1 MYAIYGNIY
10 HQYTPNVS
18 IYTSTMDPMGY
29 FSILFRGFSQLQHQ
43 SWKEKPHGRSVADAE
58 PPLLNGC
65 SGACSGP
72 RKMPQQIIWVW
83 INTYYYN
90 TIFSGMN
97 IHKSRYFDVNYRG
110 TRVLTHCHIGNY
122 TPANPSKSGCESFP
136 IKTSIDSKWFHP
148 TFQVFQWAAQR
159 CPLQWMCA
167 GSNEYNCSGPN
178 MGALRSWTLLE
189 HLDTHLND
197 RNP

>member
-1 MYAIYGNIY
+1 
-10 HQYTPNVS
+10 
-18 IYTSTMDPMGY
+18 
-29 FSILFRGFSQLQHQ
+29 
-43 SWKEKPHGRSVADAE
+43 
-58 PPLLNGC
+58 
-65 SGACSGP
+65 
-72 RKMPQQIIWVW
+72 
-83 INTYYYN
+83 
-90 TIFSGMN
+90 MN
-97 IHKSRYFDVNYRG
+97 IHKSRYFDVNYRC

-148 TFQVFQWAAQR
+148 TLQVFQWAAQR

-167 GSNEYNCSGPN
+167 RSNEYNCSGPN